1 MGRQM
6 GIQAV
11 SKTGSP
17 VQRVS
22 IIYINTGERRYSS
35 FCCIPYEAFAWGN
48 TAIYQTGYQWPNDFQ
63 YHEIAGG
70 PDEHQQALALAR
82 KDIDLGNC
90 QCAWIVRKDQ
100 IEVVR

>member
-1 MGRQM
+1 M
-6 GIQAV
+6 GIQAI

-17 VQRVS
+17 VESVS

-35 FCCIPYEAFAWGN
+35 FCCIPYEAFGWGN
-48 TAIYQTGYQWPNDFQ
+48 AALYQTGYQWPNDFQ

-70 PDEHQQALALAR
+70 PDEHQQALSLAR
-82 KDIDLGNC
+82 KDIDHNNC